1 MMLGGLLDGTHRH
14 TLLVIGRD
22 GDGRVVAFQRYG
34 IAGGGTDLALDVPWR
49 HPHAGINGMDE
60 RLVAEAIDWGR
71 EHRVQRISLAFAPF
85 PDLFADHRGPLRAT
99 GYALARSLDGLIRL
113 ESLYRFLRKFH
124 AFGPPRYVLF
134 RPLAVAPVL
143 AAMLLLEFSAG

>member
-1 MMLGGLLDGTHRH
+1 
-14 TLLVIGRD
+14 
-22 GDGRVVAFQRYG
+22 
-34 IAGGGTDLALDVPWR
+34 
-49 HPHAGINGMDE
+49 
-60 RLVAEAIDWGR
+60 
-71 EHRVQRISLAFAPF
+71 
-85 PDLFADHRGPLRAT
+85 LRAT

-134 RPLAVAPVL
+134 RPLAVLPVL